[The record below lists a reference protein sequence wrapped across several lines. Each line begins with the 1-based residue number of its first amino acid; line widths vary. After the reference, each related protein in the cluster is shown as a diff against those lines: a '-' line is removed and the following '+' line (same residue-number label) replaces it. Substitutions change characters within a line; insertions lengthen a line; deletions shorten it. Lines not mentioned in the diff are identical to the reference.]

1 MRWLKTLLIMVIF
14 LLVILFSV
22 QNKEEITLRFGLF
35 PLRNETIELPK
46 LPLFLII
53 LCSVFLGILIGGLSD
68 FYRRYQLKKTVRQN
82 IKTIE
87 RLTQEVESLRRVGSD
102 QPSFLRKD

>member
-1 MRWLKTLLIMVIF
+1 MRWLKTLFIMIIF
-14 LLVILFSV
+14 ILVILFSI
-22 QNKEEITLRFGLF
+22 QNKEEISLRFGLF
-35 PLRNETIELPK
+35 PLRDETIELPK

-53 LCSVFLGILIGGLSD
+53 LCSIFIGILIGGLSD
-68 FYRRYQLKKTVRQN
+68 FYRRYQLKRTVRQN

-87 RLTQEVESLRRVGSD
+87 KLSREVESLRRASSD

>member
-1 MRWLKTLLIMVIF
+1 VRWLKTLLIMVIF

>member
-1 MRWLKTLLIMVIF
+1 MRWLKTFLIMVIF
-14 LLVILFSV
+14 LFVILFSV
-22 QNKEEITLRFGLF
+22 QNKEEIALRFGLF

>member
-1 MRWLKTLLIMVIF
+1 MIIF
-14 LLVILFSV
+14 LFVILFSV
-22 QNKEEITLRFGLF
+22 QNKEEVSLRFGLF